1 MGKKKKQREKITY
14 VDDGSTV
21 YDMSAVGGGRKKTDS
36 QGQKR
41 RSTIKEQFGTYKQS
55 VRMMFFPML
64 VTLGGITAI
73 FLIIYLILTIAE
85 MRL

>member
-1 MGKKKKQREKITY
+1 MSKKKKQRDKITY
-14 VDDGSTV
+14 IDDGSTV
-21 YDMSAVGGGRKKTDS
+21 YDMSAVGGGGKKAST
-36 QGQKR
+36 QGPKR

-55 VRMMFFPML
+55 VKMMFLPML